1 MNSNSRK
8 IGLCCALAA
17 GLAFVDFSA
26 RAGEVP
32 AGSNDEGQTVGYF
45 PTFVESDMLTSAN
58 MDYTREIGG
67 PLSGPDL
74 DRWGATGGI
83 WPYEYQ
89 AGRLNRMQRFL
100 QPVDYILQPLTPGE
114 GYFIQGPTS
123 NSWLQMGG
131 SFPFLS
137 RTYHP
142 ERSTF
147 ADVFGMDATQY
158 SPFFFDLLSVSFIAL
173 YVDASGP
180 GFEATGLDDGFISAL
195 SFDIRAG
202 WNLTDR
208 TSLLVAGQVYFV
220 FSDDSDVQAYL
231 DMGQLGAFASLNLQE
246 QVGSWDLRIYD
257 DLIPFSGRRL
267 FFDETYSGEIQQA
280 GHYWVGI
287 SDATE
292 DLNYFDSRS
301 HYLLNTAG
309 FTAGTFVGNS
319 LRFLLGAA
327 RMDSWLMNDFDEH
340 GASEYL
346 SAGLFYDGYDLWLA
360 PSLTYTA
367 QTQDFD
373 NLQNILTLNA
383 VAPISPNITLN
394 GGVGYG
400 WGDAYEGWQ
409 WNVGLQHQLT
419 DRFRHSLSYSSGY
432 QDVLIGDDF
441 IGSRFDYGFSYN
453 ITGRAY
459 LAGYAGLF
467 EAGDNSSDALSL
479 GLSFN
484 FALGD
489 YSWFRALVG
498 YMDSD
503 DNSFGTGGG
512 ESWIYSVSLS
522 RRLAERLNGELLF
535 EYYDNGVANYEES
548 VVMLRLTR
556 SF

>member
-8 IGLCCALAA
+8 FGLFCAIAA
-17 GLAFVDFSA
+17 GFAFVDASA

-32 AGSNDEGQTVGYF
+32 ESGQTVGYF
-45 PTFVESDMLTSAN
+45 PTFAESEILASG
-58 MDYTREIGG
+58 DYDYPREIGG

-74 DRWGATGGI
+74 DRWGSTGGI

-89 AGRLNRMQRFL
+89 ANGLNRMQRFL
-100 QPVDYILQPLTPGE
+100 QPVDYLLRPLTPGE
-114 GYFIQGPTS
+114 GLSVQGPTS

-147 ADVFGMDATQY
+147 ADMFGMEATQY
-158 SPFFFDLLSVSFIAL
+158 SPLFFDVLSISAIGI
-173 YVDASGP
+173 YVDGDGP
-180 GFEATGLDDGFISAL
+180 GYADTGLEDGFISAL

-208 TSLLVAGQVYFV
+208 TALLVAGQVYFV

-231 DMGQLGAFASLNLQE
+231 DAGQMAAFASINLQE
-246 QVGSWDLRIYD
+246 QVGSWDLRLYD
-257 DLIPFSGRRL
+257 DLTPFSGRRL

-287 SDATE
+287 PDSTE
-292 DLNYFDSRS
+292 SSNFFDSRQ

-309 FTAGTFVGNS
+309 FTAGTYVGSS
-319 LRFLLGAA
+319 LRFLMGLS
-327 RMDSWLMNDFDEH
+327 RMDTWLWDDFDQH
-340 GASEYL
+340 SASEYL

-360 PSLTYTA
+360 PSITYTGH
-367 QTQDFD
+367 TQDFD
-373 NLQNILTLNA
+373 NLQNTLMLNA

-394 GGVGYG
+394 GGIGYAWGEFFDG
-400 WGDAYEGWQ
+400 WNWT
-409 WNVGLQHQLT
+409 VGLQHQLT
-419 DRFRHSLSYSSGY
+419 DRFRHSLTYSSGY

-441 IGSRFDYGFSYN
+441 IGSRFDYGFSYQL
-453 ITGRAY
+453 TGRAY
-459 LAGYAGLF
+459 LAGYAGVF
-467 EAGDNSSDALSL
+467 QGGDTRTDALNV

-484 FALGD
+484 MALGN
-489 YSWFRALVG
+489 YTWFRALVG
-498 YMDSD
+498 YQDFDYGGIS
-503 DNSFGTGGG
+503 GGG
-512 ESWIYSVSLS
+512 ENWLYNLTIS
-522 RRLAERLNGELLF
+522 RRLAERLNAELSF
-535 EYYDNGVANYEES
+535 EYQDNGVGRYQES

-556 SF
+556 NF